1 MAKPTRDM
9 RAISQRNISKKYLA
23 SWGFAARFMSE
34 ALTGHGI
41 LLVAFLPVKAGF
53 SQWRFEIRFSET
65 AAQTSLN

>member
-1 MAKPTRDM
+1 
-9 RAISQRNISKKYLA
+9 
-23 SWGFAARFMSE
+23 MSE

-65 AAQTSLN
+65 AAHMSLN